1 MSYILQI
8 LRCIVS
14 THQSKPIRAALYA
27 AQRQAAHLNHSLAAK
42 EWLPATC
49 HIFSVVLELIWTG
62 AYIPSQVDTDPLL
75 QKQNCF
81 NVISLWILSAP
92 GKAKYHTGIIF
103 CRYTYIR
110 RYKCGFF

>member
-1 MSYILQI
+1 M
-8 LRCIVS
+8 
-14 THQSKPIRAALYA
+14 
-27 AQRQAAHLNHSLAAK
+27 
-42 EWLPATC
+42 
-49 HIFSVVLELIWTG
+49 VLELIWTG

-103 CRYTYIR
+103 CRYTYTGINIDSFIFSLKILLCSICSWFGKGR
-110 RYKCGFF
+110 SKVASYSDFTVLFYAFLCVRVSFLVGKSLATS